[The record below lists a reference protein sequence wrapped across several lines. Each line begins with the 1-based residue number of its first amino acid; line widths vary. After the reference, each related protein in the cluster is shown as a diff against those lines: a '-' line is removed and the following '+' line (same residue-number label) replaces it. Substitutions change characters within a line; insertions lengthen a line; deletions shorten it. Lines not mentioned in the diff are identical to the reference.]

1 VADNFEMTAL
11 LDPDRLGVVPP
22 AEILYEI
29 AQGRLQI
36 DHRVLRGLLDRPTET
51 TSALVDFAISDL
63 WQGDRELEIDIAQLF
78 HALGTPDGIPF
89 LVEAVRRNPTE
100 IADEVV
106 SAIHFF
112 APQAVEPLLALYAE
126 LDKEESEE
134 IAFLLATFHFGDE
147 RIFQL
152 LKDRAAADLSE
163 GAFLLGIHGDL
174 NAREFL
180 QEKLAELQET
190 DSKASVSIAEALNLL
205 ENNAPATYEPVP
217 IDIYSLY
224 PEEAELPI
232 DLLPEDDRLALLS
245 DSRSSIRARA
255 AQSFFNQHPGQAA
268 IDKLLKVAQSDP
280 DESVRARAW
289 ESLVDATEETSIVE
303 AMLRAMRDPQTP
315 VAERAGVLVGLSLET
330 DRKEVRGELERFY
343 QEHPEARAK
352 ALEAMWRSLHPS
364 FRDYFVPHLDD
375 NDLETRRN
383 AVWGVGYY
391 SIKPSLDKL
400 RKLFDDQELRSDA
413 LFAYALALPNEI
425 SKGRVRGLLS
435 RIEKDAGG
443 LSEIEER
450 LVMTALDERLMLSGK
465 EPFFYPED

>member
-1 VADNFEMTAL
+1 MTAL
-11 LDPDRLGVVPP
+11 LDPDRLGAVPP
-22 AEILYEI
+22 AEILHEI

-36 DHRVLRGLLDRPTET
+36 DHRVLRSLLDRSTET
-51 TSALVDFAISDL
+51 IPALVDFANSSL
-63 WQGDRELEIDIAQLF
+63 WHDDRELEIDITQLF

-89 LVEAVRRNPTE
+89 LVEVVRRNPAE
-100 IADEVV
+100 VADDVV

-126 LDKEESEE
+126 LDQEESEE
-134 IAFLLATFHFGDE
+134 IAFLLATFHLGDE

-174 NAREFL
+174 NAKEFL
-180 QEKLAELQET
+180 QEKLAQLQET
-190 DSKASVSIAEALNLL
+190 DSKAKVSVEEALNLL
-205 ENNAPATYEPVP
+205 ESKMPAAYEPMP

-232 DLLPEDDRLALLS
+232 DLLSEEDRLALLN
-245 DSRSSIRARA
+245 DTRSSIRARA
-255 AQSFFNQHPGQAA
+255 AQSFFNQHPGQTAV
-268 IDKLLKVAQSDP
+268 DKLLKVARSDL

-289 ESLVDATEETSIVE
+289 ESLVDATEETSVVE
-303 AMLRAMRDPQTP
+303 AMLQAMRDPRTR
-315 VAERAGVLVGLSLET
+315 ATERAGILVGLALET
-330 DRKEVRGELERFY
+330 DRKEVRGEIERLY
-343 QEHPEARAK
+343 REHPETRAK

-364 FRDYFVPHLDD
+364 FRDYFAPHLDD
-375 NDLETRRN
+375 DDLETRRN

-400 RKLFDDQELRSDA
+400 RRLFDDEELRSDA

>member
-1 VADNFEMTAL
+1 
-11 LDPDRLGVVPP
+11 
-22 AEILYEI
+22 
-29 AQGRLQI
+29 
-36 DHRVLRGLLDRPTET
+36 
-51 TSALVDFAISDL
+51 
-63 WQGDRELEIDIAQLF
+63 
-78 HALGTPDGIPF
+78 
-89 LVEAVRRNPTE
+89 
-100 IADEVV
+100 
-106 SAIHFF
+106 
-112 APQAVEPLLALYAE
+112 
-126 LDKEESEE
+126 
-134 IAFLLATFHFGDE
+134 
-147 RIFQL
+147 

-174 NAREFL
+174 NVKEFL
-180 QEKLAELQET
+180 QEKLAQLQET
-190 DSKASVSIAEALNLL
+190 DSKAKVSVEEALNLL
-205 ENNAPATYEPVP
+205 ESKTPAAYEPVP

-232 DLLPEDDRLALLS
+232 DLLSEEDRLALLN
-245 DSRSSIRARA
+245 DTRSSIRARA
-255 AQSFFNQHPGQAA
+255 AQSFFNQHPGEIAV
-268 IDKLLKVAQSDP
+268 DKLLKVARSDP

-289 ESLVDATEETSIVE
+289 ESLVDATEETTVVE
-303 AMLRAMRDPQTP
+303 AMLQAMRDPRTP
-315 VAERAGVLVGLSLET
+315 ATERAGILVGLALET
-330 DRKEVRGELERFY
+330 DRKEVRGEIERLY
-343 QEHPEARAK
+343 REHPETRAK

-364 FRDYFVPHLDD
+364 FRDYFAPHLDD
-375 NDLETRRN
+375 DDLETRRN

-400 RKLFDDQELRSDA
+400 RKLFDDEELRSDA